1 MPDYNQR
8 PKSQDGIHQLEILQY
23 IKFWF
28 LDVVFVRLSR
38 TSVRWLWH
46 PTKHAYSSW
55 NDKSALF
62 DTKVIIPGL
71 FM

>member
-1 MPDYNQR
+1 MFSTMINATELCTAMPDYNQR

-38 TSVRWLWH
+38 MSVRWIWH
-46 PTKHAYSSW
+46 PTKHAY
-55 NDKSALF
+55 
-62 DTKVIIPGL
+62 
-71 FM
+71 